1 MHLSANRGEER
12 TRVHN
17 RSSGLKALFITGI
30 AACAIAGTLV
40 TAKAQTPA
48 LTFTTAPTS
57 TGGFVMGWQFSVKPA
72 ASVIV
77 SALGYYDF
85 NLDGLTQAHTVGI
98 YDSVGTLLVSAV
110 VPTGTGGT
118 LLNQY
123 RYISITPFTLAAG
136 GAYTIEATNTGTG
149 DRWAFGDGT
158 ETGLAVN
165 SNITKAATN
174 AAVFANNGGA
184 TLVYTT
190 TKPNS
195 PTGYSFLGGPNFQ
208 ISGTVPSGVPEP
220 GAAAIIIGIT
230 TTGAVLTMRRR
241 KVRN

>member
-1 MHLSANRGEER
+1 MHLSAMRSIGR
-12 TRVHN
+12 IRV
-17 RSSGLKALFITGI
+17 RSRSNSIRALFITGI
-30 AACAIAGTLV
+30 AVCAVAGTLA

-48 LTFTTAPTS
+48 LTFTTSPTS
-57 TGGFVMGWQFSVKPA
+57 SGGFVLGWQFSVKPA

-85 NLDGLTQAHTVGI
+85 NQDGLSQAHTVGI

-110 VPTGTGGT
+110 VPTGTAGT
-118 LLNQY
+118 LVNQY

-136 GAYTIEATNTGTG
+136 GAYTIEGTNTGTG

-158 ETGLAVN
+158 ETGLTVN
-165 SNITKAATN
+165 SNLTKAATN

-184 TLVYTT
+184 TLVFTT

-208 ISGTVPSGVPEP
+208 ISGTIPSGVPEP

>member
-1 MHLSANRGEER
+1 MHLSTKRNER
-12 TRVHN
+12 IRVH
-17 RSSGLKALFITGI
+17 SCSKSIKALFITGI
-30 AACAIAGTLV
+30 TVCAIAGTLV

-57 TGGFVMGWQFSVKPA
+57 TGAFVMGWQFSVKPA
-72 ASVIV
+72 ASVLV
-77 SALGYYDF
+77 SALGFYDF
-85 NLDGLTQAHTVGI
+85 QQNGLTQAHTVGI

-110 VPTGTGGT
+110 VPTGTAGT

-136 GAYTIEATNTGTG
+136 QSFTIEATNTGTG
-149 DRWAFGDGT
+149 DAWAFGNGT
-158 ETGLAVN
+158 ETGLAVD

-174 AAVFANNGGA
+174 AAVFASNGGA

-208 ISGTVPSGVPEP
+208 ISGTIPSGVPEP

-241 KVRN
+241 KVRS